1 MSLKCIR
8 MKSSSIEPSAD
19 PVDDKRNLLQ
29 GTPFAYSMFIIIFSR
44 VNDIRPSEKRRESVC
59 LYSTTGCLRRG
70 KQNRIYFTLDVR
82 EGKGRNVF
90 ELTEQRKI
98 MYFISIQARKSLGK
112 EIEIEK
118 KSFKP
123 R

>member
-1 MSLKCIR
+1 MTKEIFFKERPSLIQC
-8 MKSSSIEPSAD
+8 
-19 PVDDKRNLLQ
+19 LL
-29 GTPFAYSMFIIIFSR
+29 SFSLAS
-44 VNDIRPSEKRRESVC
+44 NDIRPSEKRRESVC

-90 ELTEQRKI
+90 ELTEQRKT